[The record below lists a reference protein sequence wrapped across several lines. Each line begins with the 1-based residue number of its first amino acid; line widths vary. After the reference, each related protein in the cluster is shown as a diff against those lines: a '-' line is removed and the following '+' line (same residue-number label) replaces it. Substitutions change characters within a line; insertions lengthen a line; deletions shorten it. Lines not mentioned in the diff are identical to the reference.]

1 VVGDH
6 ELGLQF
12 PDGIYDA
19 DDYVARCSDA
29 SWVAFGAGFTPD
41 EQAGF
46 LKRICMDVAGYV
58 GESVFAQPDSMLFYS
73 GPWWHRVGR
82 SELVR
87 AASKCAPYAST
98 HNIPASLVLEACM
111 EVVDTTLRKYQGVAD
126 LLHAELEQKG
136 RIAGYRFAAL
146 LAAIKEEDLSIPVRQ
161 RLGLEVGESS

>member
-41 EQAGF
+41 EQAAF
-46 LKRICMDVAGYV
+46 LNRLCMDVSGYV
-58 GESVFAQPDSMLFYS
+58 GESVFAEPDSMLFFT
-73 GPWWHRVGR
+73 GPGWHRVGR

-87 AASKCAPYAST
+87 AASKCEAFAGT
-98 HNIPASLVLEACM
+98 FNIPVPLVLEACM
-111 EVVDTTLRKYQGVAD
+111 EVVDTTLRKYQDVAD
-126 LLHAELEQKG
+126 RMFRVLLEG
-136 RIAGYRFAAL
+136 RRLDGYRFAAL
-146 LAAIKEEDLSIPVRQ
+146 LAAIKEEDLSLAVRK
-161 RLGLEVGESS
+161 RLGIEMGESS